1 MMNHVWLDLIFI
13 DLNPVELEYYPF
25 MISLDKCTGSCNVL
39 SPKTYV
45 PKETKE
51 LNNKVSNIILN
62 KNQAKTIR
70 KHISCD
76 FKFKFN
82 STTSNSN
89 QNGTIKHVNVNL

>member
-1 MMNHVWLDLIFI
+1 M
-13 DLNPVELEYYPF
+13 NPVELEYYPF

-39 SPKTYV
+39 SPKIYV

-51 LNNKVSNIILN
+51 LNNKVCNIILN

-76 FKFKFN
+76 FKFKFS

-89 QNGTIKHVNVNL
+89 QNGTRKHVNVNL